1 MLMVLDAEAATT
13 AKARTNAEK
22 RVCEV
27 AAITYA
33 LVVQWMVVCGSDAF
47 QLATKSRVTA
57 SHEVG
62 LKVVQSASRPRN
74 ERIKTMRSSEVARGT
89 AVF

>member
-33 LVVQWMVVCGSDAF
+33 LVVQWMVVCRSDAF
-47 QLATKSRVTA
+47 QLATKSR
-57 SHEVG
+57 